1 MGKSNPPPRKGKKVA
16 QNTRKPVDARV
27 SYLYQAAKYFAGD
40 KLDNQSNVT
49 GPELDPLE
57 NYRISTT
64 PTSGAT
70 LIDGT
75 DVNDKSAE
83 TSKEGS
89 SELFSTY
96 DESNIRTMLSHLRGI
111 SRKGATSVPST
122 IKHSVCK
129 RCNLLL
135 IDGWNSSKQ
144 LENKSRGGKKPWAD
158 VLIVICHACGTAKHF
173 PLGAKR
179 QARKKD
185 RLGESKDQTSSIP
198 TTSDI

>member
-1 MGKSNPPPRKGKKVA
+1 PPPGKGKKDA
-16 QNTRKPVDARV
+16 RTTRKPVDARV
-27 SYLYQAAKYFAGD
+27 SYLYQAAKYFAGV

-57 NYRISTT
+57 KYQSSRK
-64 PTSGAT
+64 PTSGAAP
-70 LIDGT
+70 IDGM
-75 DVNDKSAE
+75 DVNAKSAE
-83 TSKEGS
+83 TLKKGS
-89 SELFSTY
+89 SEFSSTY

-122 IKHSVCK
+122 IKRSVCK

-135 IDGWNSSKQ
+135 IDSWNSSKQ
-144 LENKSRGGKKPWAD
+144 LENTSRGGKKPWAD
-158 VLIVICHACGTAKHF
+158 VLIVTCHACGTAKHF

-185 RLGESKDQTSSIP
+185 RLGESKDRTNTIP
-198 TTSDI
+198 TTSDT

>member
-1 MGKSNPPPRKGKKVA
+1 MGKSNPPPGKGKKDA
-16 QNTRKPVDARV
+16 RTTRKPVDARV
-27 SYLYQAAKYFAGD
+27 SYLYQAAKYFAGV
-40 KLDNQSNVT
+40 KLDDQSNVT

-64 PTSGAT
+64 PTPGAT
-70 LIDGT
+70 PIGGM

-83 TSKEGS
+83 TSKEES
-89 SELFSTY
+89 PEFSSTY

-129 RCNLLL
+129 RCHLLL

-158 VLIVICHACGTAKHF
+158 VLTVTCHACGTAKRF

-185 RLGESKDQTSSIP
+185 RLGESKDQTNQIP
-198 TTSDI
+198 TTSDA

>member
-1 MGKSNPPPRKGKKVA
+1 MGKSNPPPGKGKK
-16 QNTRKPVDARV
+16 NTPTTRKPVDARV
-27 SYLYQAAKYFAGD
+27 SYLYQAAKYFSGV
-40 KLDNQSNVT
+40 KLDNQPNVT
-49 GPELDPLE
+49 GPELDPLK

-70 LIDGT
+70 PIDGM
-75 DVNDKSAE
+75 DINDKSAE
-83 TSKEGS
+83 TSKKGS
-89 SELFSTY
+89 SEFSSTY

-158 VLIVICHACGTAKHF
+158 VLTVTCHACGTAKHF

-179 QARKKD
+179 QSRKKD
-185 RLGESKDQTSSIP
+185 RLDESKDQTNQIP
-198 TTSDI
+198 TTSDT